1 MCWYVFCHVSQ
12 RTYIMQTNRCQVE
25 EAWRLMDQL
34 IKVILLALLQG
45 VTELFPVSSLGHTV
59 IIPAFL
65 GWWKLTTSG
74 TFLPIVTVLHLGTTV
89 ALLCFY
95 WRDWA
100 ALIRAFFKTVIS
112 GRLDADPQGKT
123 IWLIIVATIPIGITG
138 LILKKLIE
146 DVFFSTQWPLLPA
159 SFLCLNG
166 AVLYVAEALRQR
178 SEPAQMDRAKQEQ
191 LYGRVEDLTF
201 LQALLI
207 GFAQILALLPGISR
221 SGITMVAGMR
231 ARLSH
236 EEARQEAVIDGIVGS
251 VVAGVAAYLSIRFLT
266 RYFKVGRLT
275 PFAFY
280 CLGAGLIAFLLFVPL
295 SLRLIHLPWAPG
307 Q

>member
-1 MCWYVFCHVSQ
+1 
-12 RTYIMQTNRCQVE
+12 
-25 EAWRLMDQL
+25 MDQL

-65 GWWKLTTSG
+65 GWQNITNSPA
-74 TFLPIVTVLHLGTTV
+74 FLPIVTVLHLGTTV

-100 ALIRAFFKTVIS
+100 ALIRAFFKTVIA

-123 IWLIIVATIPIGITG
+123 IWLVIVGTIPIGITG
-138 LILKKLIE
+138 LFLQKPVEAL
-146 DVFFSTQWPLLPA
+146 FSAQWPLLPA
-159 SFLCLNG
+159 SFLCMNG

-178 SEPAQMDRAKQEQ
+178 SEPANMDRAKQEQ

-201 LQALLI
+201 RQALLI
-207 GFAQILALLPGISR
+207 GLAQIFALLPGISR

-236 EEARQEAVIDGIVGS
+236 EEALRFAFLLLVPAIAAASLLEIPKLIQVGREAVIDAAVGS
-251 VVAGVAAYLSIRFLT
+251 VVAGLAAYFSVRFLS
-266 RYFKVGRLT
+266 RYFRVGRLT

-280 CLGAGLIAFLLFVPL
+280 CLFAGLISFLLLVPL
-295 SLRLIHLPWAPG
+295 SLGWIHLPWASG

>member
-1 MCWYVFCHVSQ
+1 
-12 RTYIMQTNRCQVE
+12 
-25 EAWRLMDQL
+25 MDQL

-65 GWWKLTTSG
+65 GWWKLTTG
-74 TFLPIVTVLHLGTTV
+74 GAFLPIVTVLHLGTTV

-100 ALIRAFFKTVIS
+100 ALIRAFFKTMFA

-123 IWLIIVATIPIGITG
+123 IWLVIVGSIPIAITG
-138 LILKKLIE
+138 LILQKPIE
-146 DVFFSTQWPLLPA
+146 NLFFSTQWPLLPA
-159 SFLCLNG
+159 AFLCMNG

-178 SEPAQMDRAKQEQ
+178 SEPANMDRAKQEQ
-191 LYGRVEDLTF
+191 LYSRVEDLTF
-201 LQALLI
+201 LNAFFI
-207 GFAQILALLPGISR
+207 GFAQIFALIPGISR

-236 EEARQEAVIDGIVGS
+236 QEALRFAFLLLVPAIAGASLLEIPKLLQAGSAATLDAAVGS
-251 VVAGVAAYLSIRFLT
+251 VVAGVAAFMSIRFLS

-295 SLRLIHLPWAPG
+295 SLGWWQLPWASG

>member
-1 MCWYVFCHVSQ
+1 
-12 RTYIMQTNRCQVE
+12 
-25 EAWRLMDQL
+25 MDQL
-34 IKVILLALLQG
+34 IKVILLGLMQG

-65 GWWKLTTSG
+65 GWWKLTTSDA
-74 TFLPIVTVLHLGTTV
+74 FLPIVTVLHLGTTV

-100 ALIRAFFKTVIS
+100 ALIRAFFRTVIAR
-112 GRLDADPQGKT
+112 RLDADPQGKT
-123 IWLIIVATIPIGITG
+123 IWLIIVGTIPIGITG
-138 LILKKLIE
+138 LILEKPIQAL
-146 DVFFSTQWPLLPA
+146 FFSTTWPVLPA
-159 SFLCLNG
+159 AFLCMNG
-166 AVLYVAEALRQR
+166 AILYVAEALRQR
-178 SEPAQMDRAKQEQ
+178 SEPANMDRAKQEQ

-201 LQALLI
+201 IQALFI

-236 EEARQEAVIDGIVGS
+236 EEALRFALLLLAPVIGAASLLEMPKLIHAGSAAVIDAAVGS
-251 VVAGVAAYLSIRFLT
+251 VVAGVAAFLSVKFLA

-280 CLGAGLIAFLLFVPL
+280 CLGAGLISFILLAAL
-295 SLRLIHLPWAPG
+295 SLGWIHLPWAPA

>member
-1 MCWYVFCHVSQ
+1 
-12 RTYIMQTNRCQVE
+12 
-25 EAWRLMDQL
+25 MDQL
-34 IKVILLALLQG
+34 IKVIILALLQG

-65 GWWKLTTSG
+65 GWQSTTNSES
-74 TFLPIVTVLHLGTTV
+74 FVPIVTVLHLGTTV

-95 WRDWA
+95 WRDWL
-100 ALIRAFFKTVIS
+100 ALIRALFKTAIA

-123 IWLIIVATIPIGITG
+123 IWLVIVGTIPIGITG
-138 LILKKLIE
+138 LLLQKPIE
-146 DVFFSTQWPLLPA
+146 GLFSAQWPLLPA
-159 SFLCLNG
+159 SFLCMNG

-178 SEPAQMDRAKQEQ
+178 SEPANMDRAKQEQ

-207 GFAQILALLPGISR
+207 GCAQIFALLPGISR

-236 EEARQEAVIDGIVGS
+236 EEALRFAFLLLAPVIAAASLLEIPKLIKAGSTAVIDGAVGS

-280 CLGAGLIAFLLFVPL
+280 CLFAGLIAFLLFVPL
-295 SLRLIHLPWAPG
+295 SLGLIHLPWAPG

>member
-1 MCWYVFCHVSQ
+1 
-12 RTYIMQTNRCQVE
+12 
-25 EAWRLMDQL
+25 MDQL

-65 GWWKLTTSG
+65 GWWKLTTSAA
-74 TFLPIVTVLHLGTTV
+74 FLPIVTILHLGTTV

-95 WRDWA
+95 WRDWV
-100 ALIRAFFKTVIS
+100 ALICAFFKTLIAR
-112 GRLDADPQGKT
+112 RLDADPQGKT
-123 IWLIIVATIPIGITG
+123 IWLIIIATIPIGITG
-138 LILKKLIE
+138 LVLEKPIN
-146 DVFFSTQWPLLPA
+146 DFFFATQWPVLPA
-159 SFLCLNG
+159 AFLCLNG
-166 AVLYVAEALRQR
+166 SILYVAEALRQR
-178 SEPAQMDRAKQEQ
+178 AEPKHIDRAKQER

-201 LQALLI
+201 RQALFI

-236 EEARQEAVIDGIVGS
+236 EEALRFAFLLLVPVIGAASLLELPKLIHAGHAAVIDGIAGS
-251 VVAGVAAYLSIRFLT
+251 IVSGVAAYLSIRFLS

-275 PFAFY
+275 PFAWY
-280 CLGAGLIAFLLFVPL
+280 CLIAGLVSFLIFVPL
-295 SLRLIHLPWAPG
+295 SLGWITLPWASG

>member
-1 MCWYVFCHVSQ
+1 
-12 RTYIMQTNRCQVE
+12 
-25 EAWRLMDQL
+25 MDQL

-65 GWWKLTTSG
+65 NWSKLITSD
-74 TFLPIVTVLHLGTTV
+74 TFLPIITVMHLGTTV

-95 WRDWA
+95 WRDWL
-100 ALIRAFFKTVIS
+100 ALIRAFFKTIFAR
-112 GRLDADPQGKT
+112 RLDADPQGKT
-123 IWLIIVATIPIGITG
+123 IWLIIVGTIPIGITG
-138 LILKKLIE
+138 LLLQDPIE
-146 DVFFSTQWPLLPA
+146 ELFFSTQWPVLPA
-159 SFLCLNG
+159 AFLCMNG

-178 SEPAQMDRAKQEQ
+178 SEPANMDRAKQEQ
-191 LYGRVEDLTF
+191 MYGRVEDLTF

-207 GFAQILALLPGISR
+207 GCAQILALIPGISR

-236 EEARQEAVIDGIVGS
+236 EEALRFAFLLLVPVIAAATLLETPRLIQEGTEAVIVAAVGS
-251 VVAGVAAYLSIRFLT
+251 AVAGVAAFLSVKFLT

-280 CLGAGLIAFLLFVPL
+280 CLGAGLLSFLLFAPL
-295 SLRLIHLPWAPG
+295 SLGWIHLPWASG

>member
-1 MCWYVFCHVSQ
+1 
-12 RTYIMQTNRCQVE
+12 
-25 EAWRLMDQL
+25 MDIVQL
-34 IKVILLALLQG
+34 IRVIILALLQG

-89 ALLCFY
+89 ALLLFY
-95 WRDWA
+95 WRDWV
-100 ALIRAFFKTVIS
+100 ALIRAFFKTVFAR
-112 GRLDADPQGKT
+112 RLDADPQGKT

-138 LILKKLIE
+138 LLLQKPIE
-146 DVFFSTQWPLLPA
+146 ALFFSTQWPLLPA

-178 SEPAQMDRAKQEQ
+178 SEPAHMDRAKQEQ

-207 GFAQILALLPGISR
+207 GCAQILALLPGISR

-236 EEARQEAVIDGIVGS
+236 EEALRFAFLLLAPVIAAASLLEIPKLIEAGQEAVIDGVIGS

-295 SLRLIHLPWAPG
+295 SLGLIHLPWAPG